1 MMKKSLYKELKR
13 ISRASED
20 SSIVVSA
27 WGAKVDPY
35 LAEIPDVES
44 GNEQCRELY
53 FNITAERLLFRKKL
67 LGLPVDEDLVADANI
82 AAAHPFGE
90 ANPTFGEL
98 AVPSVRLAAAFV
110 PLTPDE
116 KDVTHRPVMARLYC
130 ASGLSGRYASPF
142 TEGLQDAG
150 IQNYNWFVAG
160 VKDDVLKMGISG
172 RSWLLAAN
180 LLMRI
185 VEQNDM
191 ATARNLINNFIVTGN
206 VEDGAISRV
215 TIGRKPE
222 LVNIKE
228 FRNLKCIVPMNNAN
242 EMTAVPVRRIE
253 KPATLEDAYKLIE
266 TMQSKAT
273 RSFFRFLKN
282 CDLDGMKLQF
292 GMGADIFAEDEIT
305 GISPI
310 EYISREI
317 EECHKAIG
325 AIPRVSDADYD
336 AANWNRRIEKLR
348 ELEAKVALKTWLS
361 ANGGDCA
368 KGIYLVAK
376 TGDDAMLSQILQ
388 HYPINAKDG
397 DGLTATDWAIEGRDA
412 EAVRLLSGMGGRCDS
427 LGVRNGQLKTI
438 LAGLNF
444 KPCKISEADWTLL
457 EAAMD
462 AGFSNEAKVHFMDCY
477 EDANHDIHESWHL
490 QLNLPGLAI
499 YNADERL
506 MHLCATH
513 GWDINKEFQID
524 YIDFPDAH
532 PLGYR
537 CYPEDIVEGKDF
549 RVVKSEMMKPLKFA
563 YMIGNN
569 DAVEMVKRHGA
580 AETDDITAFVREQE
594 NEKKARWH
602 KLFLQAI
609 DKLCGTDDSPEN
621 HKLIRNCLKHGESV
635 SEEIR
640 GVRLAV
646 ETPDSPPCYV
656 RAPLYGVAILH
667 GWTNMLQDCLEIG
680 FPANDEI
687 TFVLDVDYGGGVDV
701 DVESKGF
708 VENVCEGDVVASWT
722 PMQIAQRC
730 NKAKKREVVELLKKY
745 GAK

>member
-1 MMKKSLYKELKR
+1 MKRKSLYGDICQNPRTTEG
-13 ISRASED
+13 SN
-20 SSIVVSA
+20 VVARKWSA
-27 WGAKVDPY
+27 TVDPY
-35 LAEIPDVES
+35 LSEIPDIES
-44 GNEQCRELY
+44 GNEQYRELY

-67 LGLPVDEDLVADANI
+67 LDLSVDVNLVADSSI

-90 ANPTFGEL
+90 ANPTFREL
-98 AVPSVRLAAAFV
+98 VVPSVRLAAAFV

-116 KDVTHRPVMARLYC
+116 NDVTLRPVMARLYC
-130 ASGLSGRYASPF
+130 VAGLSGRYVLPF
-142 TEGLQDAG
+142 TEGLSEVGVQK
-150 IQNYNWFVAG
+150 YNWFIAG
-160 VKDDVLKMGISG
+160 VKDNVLKMGITG

-228 FRNLKCIVPMNNAN
+228 FRNLKCIIPMKNAN
-242 EMTAVPVRRIE
+242 EMTCIPVHRIE
-253 KPATLEDAYKLIE
+253 KPATLDEAYKLIE
-266 TMQSKAT
+266 TMQNEMT
-273 RSFFRFLKN
+273 RSFFDSVK
-282 CDLDGMKLQF
+282 DGKIDRMERLYKH
-292 GMGADIFAEDEIT
+292 GADIFAEDEA
-305 GISPI
+305 GFSPI
-310 EYISREI
+310 EYVSNEIKKCRE
-317 EECHKAIG
+317 AIG
-325 AIPRVSDADYD
+325 AIPRVSDADHD
-336 AANWNRRIEKLR
+336 TTNWNRRIEKLR
-348 ELEAKVALKTWLS
+348 ELKAKVALKTWLS
-361 ANGGDCA
+361 ANGADCA

-388 HYPINAKDG
+388 HYPINAKDE
-397 DGLTATDWAIEGRDA
+397 DGLTATDWAIEGRDTD
-412 EAVRLLSGMGGRCDS
+412 AVRLLSGMGGRCDS

-730 NKAKKREVVELLKKY
+730 NKAKKRDVVELLKKY

>member
-1 MMKKSLYKELKR
+1 MSRTSLYVDIGHTPRTTEGSNLVAKK
-13 ISRASED
+13 
-20 SSIVVSA
+20 
-27 WGAKVDPY
+27 WGATVDPY

-191 ATARNLINNFIVTGN
+191 VTARNLINNFIVTGN

-242 EMTAVPVRRIE
+242 EMTAVSVRRIE

-325 AIPRVSDADYD
+325 AIPRVSDADHD

-348 ELEAKVALKTWLS
+348 ELKAKIALKTWLL
-361 ANGGDCA
+361 ANGADCA

-427 LGVRNGQLKTI
+427 LGVRNGQLKTF
-438 LAGLNF
+438 LAGLTF
-444 KPCKISEADWTLL
+444 KPCKISEADWLLL
-457 EAAMD
+457 EVAMD
-462 AGFSNEAKVHFMDCY
+462 AGFSNAAKTHFLDTHEGADGLVH
-477 EDANHDIHESWHL
+477 AAWHL
-490 QLNLPGLAI
+490 QLTLPGLAI
-499 YNADERL
+499 YNGDERL
-506 MHLCATH
+506 LRLCIAH
-513 GWDINKEFQID
+513 GFDVNQEIEIEHID
-524 YIDFPDAH
+524 YPS
-532 PLGYR
+532 
-537 CYPEDIVEGKDF
+537 CVYPEDMVEERDYIVSKHEA
-549 RVVKSEMMKPLKFA
+549 MKPLKFA
-563 YMIGNN
+563 YMICSNK
-569 DAVEMVKRHGA
+569 AVEMLKRHGV

-602 KLFLQAI
+602 KVFLQAI